1 MNHLKSTL
9 ILLLSVSL
17 LTCLIVPDAFA
28 DSKKKIGKIYLTFDS
43 DIGIK
48 EEESKIEV
56 TPTGNN
62 TNYYYVD
69 DVKVINDDQDGWTN
83 SNPPELEITLS
94 AEDEDAYYFSGSSS
108 SDFKLV
114 LSNSAK
120 SYYDKVKFIDVKRKD
135 SNATLLLTVQ
145 LLFDKDADTSRA
157 AAPSYVRWDS
167 SMNGKGNWSD
177 VNSSKYYQVQL
188 IKDGNE
194 MGPVLSIYNT
204 EYDFSGSI
212 AQPGSYCFKVRSVK
226 KSNNAKSEWITSSN
240 MLVNQ
245 EGIWKTSGNFVAA
258 GWKKAEDGIRWWWQN
273 SDGTYPVSQW
283 KCENGKWYY
292 FNDQGYMA
300 TGWINYNGAYY
311 YLDTKSGEMY
321 MNRWTPDHYWVNEEG
336 IYVPQV

>member
-17 LTCLIVPDAFA
+17 LSCLIAPASFA

-43 DIGIK
+43 NLGMKDEG
-48 EEESKIEV
+48 SNIEV

-62 TNYYYVD
+62 TNYYNVD
-69 DVKVINDDQDGWTN
+69 NVEVINDNEDGWTN
-83 SNPPELEITLS
+83 SNPPEVEITLS
-94 AEDEDAYYFSGSSS
+94 VNDEDAYYFSGSSS
-108 SDFKLV
+108 SDFKLA

-120 SYYDKVKFIDVKRKD
+120 SYYDKIKFIDAKRKD
-135 SNATLLLTVQ
+135 SNATLLLRTQ
-145 LLFDKDADTSRA
+145 LLFDEDADTSRA

-194 MGPVLSIYNT
+194 MESVLSIYNT
-204 EYDFSGSI
+204 AYDFSGSI
-212 AQPGSYCFKVRSVK
+212 TQPGSYCFKVRSVK
-226 KSNNAKSEWITSSN
+226 NSNNAKSQWITSN
-240 MLVNQ
+240 IMVVNQ
-245 EGIWKTSGNFVAA
+245 EGIRRTSGDSVGG
-258 GWKKAEDGIRWWWQN
+258 GWKRAEDGTRWWWQN

-283 KCENGKWYY
+283 KKENEKWYY

-300 TGWINYNGAYY
+300 AGWINLNGVYY
-311 YLDTKSGEMY
+311 YLDTVSGEMY
-321 MNRWTPDHYWVNEEG
+321 VNRRTPDNYWVNEEG
-336 IYVPQV
+336 VYVPQV